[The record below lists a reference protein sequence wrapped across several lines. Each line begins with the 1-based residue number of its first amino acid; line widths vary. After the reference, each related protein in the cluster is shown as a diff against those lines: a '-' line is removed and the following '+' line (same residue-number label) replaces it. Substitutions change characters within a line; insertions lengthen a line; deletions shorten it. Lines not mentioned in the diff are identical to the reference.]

1 MQLTR
6 WDPFRE
12 MEEMFGQRGRGWLSK
27 KRSGTTPFD
36 DESWMPSV
44 DISETDKSFLI
55 KVEVPGIKR
64 DDVKISIEDNT
75 LTIRGERKEE
85 KKEEGRKYHRME
97 CSYGSFERQFM
108 LPPNINQ
115 EKIDA
120 SFKDGVL
127 ALDLPKKEVEK
138 PKQVEVKIK

>member
-12 MEEMFGQRGRGWLSK
+12 MEEMFGQRGRGASK
-27 KRSGTTPFD
+27 KRQGMMPFD
-36 DESWMPSV
+36 DDTWAPRV
-44 DISETDKSFLI
+44 DISETDKNFQI

-64 DDVKISIEDNT
+64 EDVKISIEDNT
-75 LTIRGERKEE
+75 LTIQGERKEE
-85 KKEEGRKYHRME
+85 KKEEGRKYHRIE
-97 CSYGSFERQFM
+97 CSYGSFERQFG

-115 EKIDA
+115 ENIDA
-120 SFKDGVL
+120 VFKDGVL
-127 ALDLPKKEVEK
+127 MLELPKKEVEK

>member
-12 MEEMFGQRGRGWLSK
+12 MEEMFGQRGRGWPAK
-27 KRSGTTPFD
+27 KRMGMMPVD
-36 DESWMPSV
+36 DEIWAPRV
-44 DISETDKSFLI
+44 DISETDKNFQI

-64 DDVKISIEDNT
+64 DDVKISVEDNT
-75 LTIRGERKEE
+75 LTIKGERKEE
-85 KKEEGRKYHRME
+85 KQEEGRKFHRME
-97 CSYGSFERQFM
+97 CYYGSFERQFA

-127 ALDLPKKEVEK
+127 VLDLPKKEVEK